1 MSFTRACLSASVRPS
16 LSFVCLCATFS
27 PVNNISCP
35 LCVALE
41 CDNSCRCRL
50 PLCPV
55 DSPLTRHATAPRTSL
70 RWNDN
75 YIRRRRR
82 ATFTLAC
89 RNLPA
94 ASLVLL
100 LPLLLQACPGCLL
113 SPCGFFVQNC
123 AHVLRNFSCVSM
135 RRHRH
140 CLCCFAC
147 NKITVSVSRTQLRL
161 FLLLL
166 PLWLLFCPLITNA
179 MATTTKSK
187 TQFSAFA
194 YIFVTMSTSF
204 WNHCPAHGTITH
216 SAVHLHRNTSVENE
230 ATLLC

>member
-50 PLCPV
+50 PLCSV

-82 ATFTLAC
+82 RRATFTLAC

-94 ASLVLL
+94 ALLVLL
-100 LPLLLQACPGCLL
+100 LPLLLQACPACLL
-113 SPCGFFVQNC
+113 SPCGFFVQNWHMSYVISVACPCVAIAIAC
-123 AHVLRNFSCVSM
+123 AALR
-135 RRHRH
+135 
-140 CLCCFAC
+140 
-147 NKITVSVSRTQLRL
+147 
-161 FLLLL
+161 
-166 PLWLLFCPLITNA
+166 
-179 MATTTKSK
+179 ATK
-187 TQFSAFA
+187 
-194 YIFVTMSTSF
+194 
-204 WNHCPAHGTITH
+204 
-216 SAVHLHRNTSVENE
+216 
-230 ATLLC
+230 

>member
-41 CDNSCRCRL
+41 CDNSCRYRL
-50 PLCPV
+50 PLCSV

-94 ASLVLL
+94 ALLVLL
-100 LPLLLQACPGCLL
+100 LPSCCRLVLTASSLLVGFSCKIAHMSYVISVACPC
-113 SPCGFFVQNC
+113 VAIAIAC
-123 AHVLRNFSCVSM
+123 AALR
-135 RRHRH
+135 
-140 CLCCFAC
+140 
-147 NKITVSVSRTQLRL
+147 
-161 FLLLL
+161 
-166 PLWLLFCPLITNA
+166 
-179 MATTTKSK
+179 ATK
-187 TQFSAFA
+187 
-194 YIFVTMSTSF
+194 
-204 WNHCPAHGTITH
+204 
-216 SAVHLHRNTSVENE
+216 
-230 ATLLC
+230 

>member
-1 MSFTRACLSASVRPS
+1 MRSCCVWSKYRSAAPFQCRLLARVSLRPS
-16 LSFVCLCATFS
+16 VPIVCLFVC
-27 PVNNISCP
+27 NIFTCQQYFMP
-35 LCVALE
+35 TV
-41 CDNSCRCRL
+41 RCIRMRQQL
-50 PLCPV
+50 PLPPAPCSV

-94 ASLVLL
+94 ALLVLL
-100 LPLLLQACPGCLL
+100 LPLLLQACPACLL

-166 PLWLLFCPLITNA
+166 PLWLLYLLLLFCPLITNA

-204 WNHCPAHGTITH
+204 
-216 SAVHLHRNTSVENE
+216 
-230 ATLLC
+230 